1 MAKKPSGRRR
11 ADVQVS
17 ILDQF
22 ELRSRRDVS
31 ERQSAKARRAALK
44 AAKREQLVEL
54 MLAEE
59 LAPTIDTPSSGNNL
73 VRQVK
78 KPSAFKR
85 KLASYATMAVAAGIV
100 TSFGLPSY
108 AFSPDIAAQ
117 AALTT
122 ATAGDFTDGQPTQN
136 FTVGAL
142 VKATY
147 VQTQATYKT
156 GSASAIIYRK
166 TIAEYIK
173 WSGPTADDWIA
184 NPKYP
189 KLDPDLIMKVAAQY
203 VGTPYVFGGEN
214 PRGFDCS
221 GFVKYVFSQFGI
233 PMHHSVTGQD
243 YMVQMGL
250 AVRVKYEDG
259 QPGDIVVFNND
270 SHDGIYAGNGQFYHA
285 PRRGDSVKLAP
296 IFTDAF
302 HLIRIIGR

>member
-44 AAKREQLVEL
+44 AAKQEKLVEL

-59 LAPTIDTPSSGNNL
+59 LSPTIDTPSSGNNL

-78 KPSAFKR
+78 KPNVFKR

-122 ATAGDFTDGQPTQN
+122 ATAGDFTDGQPTQH

-142 VKATY
+142 VKATF
-147 VQTQATYKT
+147 VSTKATYKT

-189 KLDPDLIMKVAAQY
+189 KLDPDLVMKVAAQY

-243 YMVQMGL
+243 YMVQLGL
-250 AVRVKYEDG
+250 AVRVKYQDG

>member
-17 ILDQF
+17 ILEQF

-31 ERQSAKARRAALK
+31 ERLSAKQRRAAIK
-44 AAKREQLVEL
+44 AAKQEQLVEL

-59 LAPTIDTPSSGNNL
+59 LAPTIDTPSSGNHL
-73 VRQVK
+73 VRRAPKQNL
-78 KPSAFKR
+78 FKR

-142 VKATY
+142 VKATF
-147 VQTQATYKT
+147 VSTQATYKS
-156 GSASAIIYRK
+156 GSASAIIYAK
-166 TIAEYIK
+166 TIREYIK
-173 WSGPTADDWIA
+173 WNGPTADDWIA

-250 AVRVKYEDG
+250 AVRVNYEDG
-259 QPGDIVVFNND
+259 RPGDIVVFNNL

-285 PRRGDSVKLAP
+285 PRRGDAVKLAP
-296 IFTDAF
+296 IFSPDF